1 MKSADTLRS
10 IRARYGRSTTH
21 LRCIHP
27 CLHRLLLFCFLKD
40 YSCIHACSFPESWHR
55 RACEPVNQPAGVT
68 KLESTFA
75 PEGQSIVIDVCEA
88 CLLVYAI
95 INLINGQRGT
105 CNYCQL
111 HDTPT
116 PNANDL
122 SMHVQGEFASEFT
135 NPKSKFLMSPNHH
148 SLINNAIRS
157 FRV

>member
-75 PEGQSIVIDVCEA
+75 PEGQSIVIDVREA

-95 INLINGQRGT
+95 INLLLMVSVVPVIIVSCT
-105 CNYCQL
+105 IL
-111 HDTPT
+111 LPPTPT
-116 PNANDL
+116 
-122 SMHVQGEFASEFT
+122 T
-135 NPKSKFLMSPNHH
+135 
-148 SLINNAIRS
+148 SLCMCKGNL
-157 FRV
+157 RVSLLIQSQNSSCLQIIIP